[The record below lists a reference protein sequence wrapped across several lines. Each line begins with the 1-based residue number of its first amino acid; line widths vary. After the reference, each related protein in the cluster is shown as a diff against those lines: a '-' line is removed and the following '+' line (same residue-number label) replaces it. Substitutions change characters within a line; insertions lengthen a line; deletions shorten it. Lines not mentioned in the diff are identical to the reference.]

1 MKPLSILAE
10 VETTTTFLPSKRHSV
25 PRYTQHKIKARFN
38 VTRVHINDAKL
49 VYRISDH
56 ESLYKNATKIEDF
69 RTGKGVHKRLVTP
82 IRMFNGRFFKPF
94 KYYYG
99 TAVSD
104 KWFSITDFQKDLLID
119 IYYEVNH
126 VNELFLRNNLHNG
139 NCLQRKIDVNLKDPD
154 IQILQSS
161 DDDVLKRA
169 QNECDQYII
178 IDNHVWKQVEQPI
191 YSYTTFGLGHNH
203 GGTGFFVSFIDPND
217 IPKCNKRFYFMPEQL
232 KEALDT
238 VLKVAA
244 NRGDTKSVQS
254 IKKCHPTIHIV

>member
-1 MKPLSILAE
+1 MKPFSILAE

-38 VTRVHINDAKL
+38 VIRVHINDAKL

-56 ESLYKNATKIEDF
+56 ESLYKNATKTEDF
-69 RTGKGVHKRLVTP
+69 RTGNGVYKRLTTP

-104 KWFSITDFQKDLLID
+104 KWFSLDDFQKYVLTD
-119 IYYEVNH
+119 IYYEVNLA
-126 VNELFLRNNLHNG
+126 NEHFLRDNRHNG
-139 NCLQRKIDVNLKDPD
+139 NYLQLLPEANLKDPN
-154 IQILQSS
+154 IQILKRS
-161 DDDVLKRA
+161 DDDVFKRVQA
-169 QNECDQYII
+169 ECDQYII
-178 IDNHVWKQVEQPI
+178 IGNHVWQQVEQPI

-217 IPKCNKRFYFMPEQL
+217 IPKCNKTFYFMPEQL

-244 NRGDTKSVQS
+244 DRGDTESVQS

>member
-25 PRYTQHKIKARFN
+25 PRYSQTKIKARFN

-69 RTGKGVHKRLVTP
+69 RTGNGVYKRLVTP

-99 TAVSD
+99 TAISD

-119 IYYEVNH
+119 IYYAVNH
-126 VNELFLRNNLHNG
+126 VNEQFLRHNLHNG
-139 NCLQRKIDVNLKDPD
+139 NCLQRKIDVNLKDPN
-154 IQILQSS
+154 IQILKRS
-161 DDDVLKRA
+161 DDEVLKKA
-169 QNECDQYII
+169 QAECDQYII
-178 IDNHVWKQVEQPI
+178 IGNHVWQQVEQPI
-191 YSYTTFGLGHNH
+191 YFYTTFGLGHNH

-244 NRGDTKSVQS
+244 DRGDTESVQS

>member
-1 MKPLSILAE
+1 MKPFSILAE

-25 PRYTQHKIKARFN
+25 PRYTQPKIKARFN
-38 VTRVHINDAKL
+38 VTRVHVNDAKL

-69 RTGKGVHKRLVTP
+69 RTGNGVYKRLVTP

-104 KWFSITDFQKDLLID
+104 KWFSLDDFKKHIMLD
-119 IYYEVNH
+119 IYYKVNL
-126 VNELFLRNNLHNG
+126 VNELFLRDNMHNG
-139 NCLQRKIDVNLKDPD
+139 NCLQLTPEANLKDPN
-154 IQILQSS
+154 IQILKRS
-161 DDDVLKRA
+161 DDEVIKEVQA
-169 QNECDQYII
+169 ECDQYII
-178 IDNHVWKQVEQPI
+178 IGNHVWQQVEQPI
-191 YSYTTFGLGHNH
+191 YVYNTFGLGHNH
-203 GGTGFFVSFIDPND
+203 GGTGFFVSFIDPNN
-217 IPKCNKRFYFMPEQL
+217 IPKCNKKFYFMPEQL
-232 KEALDT
+232 KKALDT

-244 NRGDTKSVQS
+244 DRGDTESVKS

>member
-1 MKPLSILAE
+1 MKPFSILAE
-10 VETTTTFLPSKRHSV
+10 VELTATILPSKRHSV
-25 PRYTQHKIKARFN
+25 PRYTQYKIKTLFN

-56 ESLYKNATKIEDF
+56 ESLYKNATKTEDF
-69 RTGKGVHKRLVTP
+69 RTGNGVYKRLVTP

-99 TAVSD
+99 TAISD
-104 KWFSITDFQKDLLID
+104 KWFTLADFQKYIQTD
-119 IYYEVNH
+119 IYNEVQR
-126 VNELFLRNNLHNG
+126 VNGKFLRDNMHNG
-139 NCLQRKIDVNLKDPD
+139 KYLQLTPVANLKDPN
-154 IQILQSS
+154 IQIIKYS
-161 DDDVLKRA
+161 DDEVLKKA
-169 QNECDQYII
+169 QTICDQYII
-178 IDNHVWKQVEQPI
+178 IGNHVWQQVEQPI

-203 GGTGFFVSFIDPND
+203 GGTGFFVSFIDPNG
-217 IPKCNKRFYFMPEQL
+217 IPRCNKRFYFMPEQL

-244 NRGDTKSVQS
+244 DRGDTDSVKS